1 MTTPRITVDDRDVV
15 EALNRLIAIG
25 ETPAPALDAVGRVLK
40 TRIQQGFV
48 TSTAPDGT
56 PWAPLK
62 SRVGQPLRNRGHLM
76 NSIDYRV
83 DGNSV
88 EVGTNLSYAPT
99 HHFGAVIEPKPG
111 KFWQSQRPNY
121 RSGSTTTVTQPAKL
135 AFMVNGKLVFA
146 KKVTIPERPFMPEGS
161 LPADWGTDTLEA
173 IAAVVRSRVPGS
185 T

>member
-1 MTTPRITVDDRDVV
+1 MAGRDDRAPPVTTPKITIDDRDVV

-48 TSTAPDGT
+48 TSTAPDGR

-62 SRVGQPLRNRGHLM
+62 SRAGQPLVEKGHLK

-83 DGNSV
+83 EENSV
-88 EVGTNLSYAPT
+88 VVGTNLPYAPV
-99 HHFGAVIEPKPG
+99 HQFGAKIEAKAKPYL
-111 KFWQSQRPNY
+111 K
-121 RSGSTTTVTQPAKL
+121 
-135 AFMVNGKLVFA
+135 FMVNGHWVQVKS
-146 KKVTIPERPFMPEGS
+146 VTIPERPFMPEDR
-161 LPADWGTDTLEA
+161 LPADWGTDALEA

-185 T
+185 A